1 MLLREF
7 VSRLRA
13 ENVRADVKVI
23 VKYIGN
29 SVFRHQNVEGGGGGG
44 GGPQFLFGGIWPP
57 SVPLLRRL

>member
-29 SVFRHQNVEGGGGGG
+29 SVFRHQNVEGGRGA
-44 GGPQFLFGGIWPP
+44 PQFLFGGLRPP